1 MGQRRPPHESDA
13 PEELPAAPAA
23 TRTTRREGLNI
34 MRNIIVPALAA
45 LSLAAF
51 TTPVSA
57 QTTSVTVPIADLD
70 LSTEAGQAT
79 LESRIAAATGRICGQ
94 VEVRKVRE
102 GADKQR
108 CLEETEASVRVE
120 ISRITARDPA
130 LAANR

>member
-1 MGQRRPPHESDA
+1 
-13 PEELPAAPAA
+13 
-23 TRTTRREGLNI
+23 

-70 LSTEAGQAT
+70 LSTEAGKAT
-79 LESRIAAATGRICGQ
+79 LESRIAAATARICGQ

-102 GADKQR
+102 GADRQQCR
-108 CLEETEASVRVE
+108 EQTEASVHLE
-120 ISRITARDPA
+120 IARLTASDPTLA
-130 LAANR
+130 LNAPRR